1 MALNKSMDI
10 GEIINF
16 YGINQYWDKGFT
28 GKGMRV
34 AIIDTGI
41 DVDSFPLEKIIYKQ
55 NCTYDNNGFIR
66 NVTDYA
72 MHGTLVTSIIHS
84 IAPNSELIIL
94 KAMGKKEHSI
104 RNFVQ
109 CVLKAIEMK
118 ADIMNISMSCA
129 HNYLSLENVIKEQC
143 KDELIFV
150 ASGNGYNKSSF
161 YPSSYENV
169 ISIGSCNIDGKQSCF
184 SNNSKDDIYLVGEN
198 LEIVLGGNTYTK
210 SGTSFSCAIASGISA
225 LYLQEMR
232 EKGISDKKII
242 KEEIRKKLIEL

>member
-1 MALNKSMDI
+1 MTLNDI
-10 GEIINF
+10 IKLYNIKKYQKDTSFGDNIRI
-16 YGINQYWDKGFT
+16 
-28 GKGMRV
+28 
-34 AIIDTGI
+34 AIIDTG
-41 DVDSFPLEKIIYKQ
+41 LEEKYIPSSQIIYKQ

-109 CVLKAIEMK
+109 CILKAIEMK

-129 HNYLSLENVIKEQC
+129 HDYLSLENVIKEQC

-169 ISIGSCNIDGKQSCF
+169 ISIGSCNIDGKQSYF
-184 SNNSKDDIYLVGEN
+184 SNNSKDDIYLIGEN

-210 SGTSFSCAIASGISA
+210 NGTSFSCAIASGISA